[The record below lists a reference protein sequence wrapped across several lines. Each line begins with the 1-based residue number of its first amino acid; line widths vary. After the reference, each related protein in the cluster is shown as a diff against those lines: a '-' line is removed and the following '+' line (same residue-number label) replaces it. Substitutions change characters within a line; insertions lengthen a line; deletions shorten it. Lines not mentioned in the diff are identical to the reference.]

1 MQEAL
6 LILLNL
12 IRKIIEKAI
21 CDTEEKA
28 IIFLRSVVYKKVA
41 PTKAT
46 LNKEITIKV
55 LRVKYEVI
63 VEFSRK
69 IPNPPNLSKMPAK
82 IIDP

>member
-1 MQEAL
+1 M
-6 LILLNL
+6 
-12 IRKIIEKAI
+12 IEKAM

-28 IIFLRSVVYKKVA
+28 IIFLRSVVYKHVA

-46 LNKEITIKV
+46 LNKDTTIKV

-63 VEFSRK
+63 VEFSRR
-69 IPNPPNLSKMPAK
+69 IPNPPSLSRMPAK